1 MKITKIERFF
11 IPNEITADTNNTIMQ
26 TPIETHSTSKLTP
39 LIIRSEPAQTM
50 TTDTISLPC
59 LTTPYTLHF
68 GSVEKLA
75 NFATTASYFIE
86 SAYADESQNPDN
98 KKHIITSVKYEPDSV
113 YNMTDGH
120 AGKCWKVGV
129 YDAETETFSNYAIRN
144 WCDLVY
150 HYATTKKLEFVDCT
164 KPINRPRIP
173 L

>member
-1 MKITKIERFF
+1 
-11 IPNEITADTNNTIMQ
+11 MQ
-26 TPIETHSTSKLTP
+26 TPTESKPIT
-39 LIIRSEPAQTM
+39 ISSQTM
-50 TTDTISLPC
+50 STDTIELPC

-68 GSVEKLA
+68 GSSAKLA
-75 NFATTASYFIE
+75 NYATTCSYFIE
-86 SAYADESQNPDN
+86 RAHADESENPSN
-98 KKHIITSVKYEPDSV
+98 KKHVITSVKYQPDSV

-164 KPINRPRIP
+164 KPINRKRLP